1 MSELMSG
8 SLVPLTHIVGIGSTI
23 ISLLWFPFPMGN
35 LLLGI
40 TSGGQKSDIKA
51 RSRYPPLE
59 ARAFFDCSCITP
71 NSAPDFILP
80 SVLCL
85 SLLTLTSELTF
96 RRSSTAPCP
105 AQSAGD
111 PKCSH
116 LCTTLQVKLYSQV
129 LHCRTGTTTL
139 PAASKRSYLL
149 SYCSPHVCQLL
160 AALCVFLS
168 ILIYFPLL
176 FCPPLGGIS

>member
-1 MSELMSG
+1 MSG
-8 SLVPLTHIVGIGSTI
+8 NLVSLTYIVGIGSTV
-23 ISLLWFPFPMGN
+23 ISPLWFPFPIRN

-40 TSGGQKSDIKA
+40 TSGGLKSDVKA
-51 RSRYPPLE
+51 QSPYPPLE

-85 SLLTLTSELTF
+85 SLLSLTSELTF
-96 RRSSTAPCP
+96 RSSTAPCP

-116 LCTTLQVKLYSQV
+116 LCTTLPSKVIF
-129 LHCRTGTTTL
+129 TG
-139 PAASKRSYLL
+139 S
-149 SYCSPHVCQLL
+149 
-160 AALCVFLS
+160 AL
-168 ILIYFPLL
+168 
-176 FCPPLGGIS
+176 